1 MKTHSSFPQYL
12 NVNSLYAWAI
22 CQKLPVK
29 NFNWCKDLRY
39 VNQKFL
45 KNCDENSSEKEYM
58 LEVDVE
64 YPKKIQDELS
74 DIHFHLK
81 RLKLINKQN
90 LHSIFMIRQDM
101 WFILNC

>member
-12 NVNSLYAWAI
+12 DVNNLYAWAM

-45 KNCDENSSEKEYM
+45 KIMMKI
-58 LEVDVE
+58 LL
-64 YPKKIQDELS
+64 KKNIC
-74 DIHFHLK
+74 LK
-81 RLKLINKQN
+81 
-90 LHSIFMIRQDM
+90 
-101 WFILNC
+101 